1 MKTVELDV
9 KVATTAD
16 VDAFDKVS
24 TSARTMGDSVDAAAT
39 KADSASSRFDNVATS
54 AENLD
59 DRAGKAT
66 GALGALSAG
75 FELVGAEK
83 YAGALQGAAMATDF
97 ASGVGQAYNL
107 VLELESVKRVKAIA
121 TSTAHKVATGAQ
133 TVATGAA
140 TVAQRALNA
149 ALNANPLG
157 LVITALGLMVAG
169 VVLAYNKS
177 ETFRTVVD
185 TAFAAAKRAVEPVV
199 TTIGNIADKV
209 GDAIKWVRDELPPAV
224 EGAKNKVVPYFE
236 AMLSPVA
243 AVYDK
248 VVALIEKI
256 KNIDFPDLDLPF
268 RTSTGVS
275 TAGLLPGATPATP
288 TTTTP
293 GVSDPQILSVLI
305 AILDTLRGSSVNV
318 NALDADT
325 LVRVLR
331 RNGFTVG
338 RTA

>member
-16 VDAFDKVS
+16 VDAFDRVS
-24 TSARTMGDSVDAAAT
+24 TSARSMGDAVDAAST
-39 KADSASSRFDNVATS
+39 QADTASSRFDNVATS

-107 VLELESVKRVKAIA
+107 VLELESVKRVKAVA
-121 TSTAHKVATGAQ
+121 TSAAHKVATVAS
-133 TVATGAA
+133 TAATGAA

-157 LVITALGLMVAG
+157 LVITALTLVAG
-169 VVLAYNKS
+169 GLVLAYNKS

-185 TAFAAAKRAVEPVV
+185 TAFAAAKRAVQPVV
-199 TTIGNIADKV
+199 DTIGNIAGKV
-209 GDAIKWVRDELPPAV
+209 GEAIEWVRDKLPPAV
-224 EGAKNKVVPYFE
+224 ETAKTKVVGFFGD
-236 AMLSPVA
+236 MLAPVQSI
-243 AVYDK
+243 YDK

-256 KNIDFPDLDLPF
+256 QDIDFPKLPDLNPF
-268 RTSTGVS
+268 RTAGGVS
-275 TAGLLPGATPATP
+275 TAGLLPGASTSS
-288 TTTTP
+288 TTTAGDAEVTRLLAL
-293 GVSDPQILSVLI
+293 ILA
-305 AILDTLRGSSVNV
+305 AIQAGQVTV
-318 NALDADT
+318 NALDVKAMIR
-325 LVRVLR
+325 LLR
-331 RNGFTVG
+331 REGYVVG